1 MTRQELT
8 RSGTLVAAA
17 MLIMSAV
24 TYGFNLIAARW
35 LVPEEFGA
43 LTALLSI
50 ILIAN
55 VVALGVQAA
64 IARQIAIQRE
74 QAAAIIKTTS
84 RVAVAISLIIGSAVA
99 ASSFI
104 FTPFLNLDS
113 HWPVIFCGIMMVPLT
128 IMGAQA
134 GVAQGTGRWERLSLI
149 YIASGTG
156 RLIGGIAGMTILP
169 TATGAMIGLAAGGWL
184 PVIAGWGLLRSD
196 STTPMESRRPLVAE
210 AFTASLVLFAYF
222 TLSNLDA
229 LLGRSMFDEHD
240 SGIYAAGLIMTKSAL
255 FLPQFVS
262 VVFFP
267 MLARD
272 KGQRSRLSA
281 VALVIVLGGLA
292 TTGVALLPKIALIL
306 VGGDKYADI
315 AEQLWIFAGSGTV
328 LAVVYVLV
336 FDALARRVRGVSLVL
351 WLTTLA
357 ITALALNVKPH
368 TWELAVIV
376 AAVSAVCAAVLL
388 VLPSLQTQREP
399 RDVVESVL

>member
-1 MTRQELT
+1 MLT
-8 RSGTLVAAA
+8 
-17 MLIMSAV
+17 MSVV

-35 LVPEEFGA
+35 LIPAEFGA

-64 IARQIAIQRE
+64 VARQIATQPTE
-74 QAAAIIKTTS
+74 ANAIIKITS
-84 RVAVAISLIIGSAVA
+84 RVALAISLIIGLAVA
-99 ASSFI
+99 LSSFV
-104 FTPFLNLDS
+104 FTPWLNLDS
-113 HWPVIFCGIMMVPLT
+113 LWPVIFCGVMMVPLT

-134 GVAQGTGRWERLSLI
+134 GIAQGTGQWTRLSAI
-149 YIASGTG
+149 YLASGMG
-156 RLIGGIAGMTILP
+156 RLLGGFAGMLILP
-169 TATGAMIGLAAGGWL
+169 TATGAMVGLAAGGWL
-184 PVIAGWGLLRSD
+184 PVIAGIGLMRSD
-196 STTPMESRRPLVAE
+196 SSGESDSRKPLVAE

-272 KGQRSRLSA
+272 SGHRSRITA
-281 VALVIVLGGLA
+281 VSLVGVFGAIA
-292 TTGVALLPKIALIL
+292 IAGVALLPKIALAL
-306 VGGDKYADI
+306 VGGAKYGEIADR
-315 AEQLWIFAGSGTV
+315 LWIFATSGTV

-336 FDALARRVRGVSLVL
+336 FDALARRVRGVSVVL
-351 WLTTLA
+351 WVTVVA
-357 ITALALNVKPH
+357 IVCAAVWLEPV
-368 TWELAVIV
+368 TWQLAVIV
-376 AAVSAVCAAVLL
+376 SAVSGLCALVLL
-388 VLPSLQTQREP
+388 VLPVLQPSRGPVTTVEP
-399 RDVVESVL
+399 LP